1 MGAARCSASGMKD
14 IRQQPQRENT
24 DTMQT
29 SHPARIGPSRRDVLL
44 GGAAALM
51 GAYGL
56 APRYGLAAD
65 VPLEYDG
72 SKFQMAAP
80 EPNPKRG
87 GVMRY
92 GILNR
97 PPHFDVHQSGTV
109 GNIGVQGCMFDN
121 LIRRDPR
128 DSGKTI
134 IPDLA
139 HSWEIA
145 RDGKTYTFHLR
156 QGVRFHDGT
165 EFTAADVKATFDR
178 IARPPSGVSIPRT
191 PLFRAVG
198 EINARDKHVVEFK
211 LTEPRPVN
219 FMMSAFA
226 SGWNVIFSK
235 KALEE
240 NNYDLRKVL
249 HIPGTGPFKTQRRVE
264 NEIWVMERN
273 PDYWNKGLPYLDGI
287 EFYNLLPF
295 SPELGSAVLSGRV
308 DYARALDPA
317 TARKA
322 EATPGMSS
330 AKFYQSVVHATWL
343 NARRKP
349 FDDPRVRRAMHL
361 LFQKQ
366 VLVDV
371 VKDVSPLMTGG
382 FIYPFSAFATP
393 REQLVKRVGYQDD
406 PAAAIKEAK
415 ALLAAAG
422 QSNMRPLDFMVRDLN
437 HHKLFGQAIGA
448 MLREAGIQTNLR
460 TVVESVWFGD
470 ALAGNYDMAVGAIV
484 STLLDPSDYFNA
496 WYRTNGPQNYSFWS
510 NEQFDKLVDQIDV
523 EVDTGKRMALI
534 RQAEDIMEQDPPF
547 VPVAWEYILDAWY
560 NYVKGHNPKDYF
572 GIYDVVRFDTFW
584 LDKA

>member
-1 MGAARCSASGMKD
+1 
-14 IRQQPQRENT
+14 
-24 DTMQT
+24 
-29 SHPARIGPSRRDVLL
+29 
-44 GGAAALM
+44 
-51 GAYGL
+51 
-56 APRYGLAAD
+56 
-65 VPLEYDG
+65 
-72 SKFQMAAP
+72 
-80 EPNPKRG
+80 
-87 GVMRY
+87 MRY

-109 GNIGVQGCMFDN
+109 GNIGTQGCMFDN

-145 RDGKTYTFHLR
+145 KDGKIYTFHLR
-156 QGVRFHDGT
+156 QGVQFHDGVD
-165 EFTAADVKATFDR
+165 FTSADIKATFNR
-178 IARPPSGVSIPRT
+178 ITKPPAGISIPRT
-191 PLFRAVG
+191 PLFRAVS
-198 EINARDKHVVEFK
+198 EINARDKYTIEFK
-211 LTEPRPVN
+211 LAAPRSVN

-226 SGWNVIFSK
+226 SGWNVIYSK

-249 HIPGTGPFKTQRRVE
+249 NIPGTGPFKTQRRVE
-264 NEIWVMERN
+264 NEVWVMERN
-273 PDYWNKGLPYLDGI
+273 PNYWNKGLPYLDGI

-295 SPELGSAVLSGRV
+295 SPELGSAILSGRV

-322 EATPGMSS
+322 ATIPGLST
-330 AKFYQSVVHATWL
+330 AKFYQSVIHAVWL
-343 NARRKP
+343 NAKRQP

-361 LFQKQ
+361 LCDKP

-382 FIYPFSAFATP
+382 FIYPFSEFATP
-393 REQLVKRVGYQDD
+393 KDQLAKRLGYQDD
-406 PAAAIKEAK
+406 PGPAIKEAK
-415 ALLAAAG
+415 SLLAAAG
-422 QSNMRPLDFMVRDLN
+422 QSSMPPLDFMVRDLN
-437 HHKLFGQAIGA
+437 HHKLFGQAIQA
-448 MLREAGIQTNLR
+448 MLRDAGIQSNLR

-470 ALAGNYDMAVGAIV
+470 ATAGNYDLAVGAIV

-496 WYRTNGPQNYSFWS
+496 WYRTDGPQNYSFWH
-510 NEQFDKLVDQIDV
+510 NAEFDKLVDQIDV
-523 EVDTGKRMALI
+523 ETDTGKRMALI
-534 RQAEDIMEQDPPF
+534 RRAEDLMEQDPPL
-547 VPVAWEYILDAWY
+547 VPVAWENILDVWY